1 MRYDYD
7 ADIEAFV
14 RSDKKGNK
22 LWFNMYEAQRIMTL
36 YQLGYTPNKIAT
48 KMEFKS
54 NKVAMSSVKTF
65 IDNVNNGNI
74 VIDNDA
80 PAPVEYVNDM
90 SLEARV
96 SKLEQDFDEFRKKF
110 VDPTPDDG
118 ISEKVRKWLMK

>member
-1 MRYDYD
+1 MKYEYN
-7 ADIEAFV
+7 ADIEAFE

-96 SKLEQDFDEFRKKF
+96 TKLEQDFDEFKRMISDQK
-110 VDPTPDDG
+110 PT
-118 ISEKVRKWLMK
+118 ISERVRKWLMK